1 MWGLSRLGQP
11 FCVTGAKGRMERKFI
26 TAENLTHRFIRRDEE
41 GEAIGEIPALSGIDL
56 SVAPGQFIAIVGP
69 NGSGKSTFARHIN
82 ALLTPTEGTL
92 FVDGKDAADP
102 DAVWEIRRAAGM
114 VFQNPDNQIVA
125 GIVEED
131 TAFGPENLGLP
142 TEEIE
147 RRVERSLAAVDMEP
161 YRHHTPDALSGG
173 QKQRVAVAGVV
184 AMQPECILLDEA
196 TAMLD
201 PDGRREV
208 RETVRRFNRENGVT
222 VLWITHFMEEI
233 TEADYVYVLDEG
245 RVALSGTP
253 REVFARGEELRRHG
267 LVLPRIAQLAD
278 ALRADGLPLPEGIL
292 TGEELAD
299 ALCDGIL
306 TPEANDGRVCE
317 RREAE
322 EALLIEEDRRSGT
335 EEKERKEKLRID
347 HVSYTYAPGTAHA
360 TQALRDVNLTVRE
373 GEMLGLIGATGS
385 GKSTLIQLMNGLL
398 KPDTGHVFYEGRDI
412 HASDPRAE
420 GLSLRELRTRV
431 GLVFQFAESQL
442 FEATV
447 LRDAAYGPK
456 NQGCG
461 EDEAL
466 ERAREALRRMQ
477 LAEEDWEKSPFELS
491 GGQRR
496 RAAIAGV
503 LAMRP
508 EVLILDE
515 PTAGLDPRGR
525 EDLFSLLRA
534 LHEETGLTVVIVSHS
549 MEEIAD
555 LCDRVA
561 VLRGGERLLDGTTEE
576 VFRHEQELKEAHL
589 AVPEVTCLMET
600 LRRRGC
606 PVGTALTVDAAKR
619 EIEGLC

>member
-1 MWGLSRLGQP
+1 MSREK
-11 FCVTGAKGRMERKFI
+11 KGHMERNFI
-26 TAENLTHRFIRRDEE
+26 TAQNLTHRFIRRDEE
-41 GEAIGEIPALSGIDL
+41 GEAIGEITALSGIDL
-56 SVAPGQFIAIVGP
+56 CVSPGQFIAIVGP

-82 ALLTPTEGTL
+82 ALLSPTEGTL
-92 FVDGKDAADP
+92 VVDGKDAADP
-102 DAVWEIRRAAGM
+102 EAVWEIRRAAGM

-147 RRVERSLAAVDMEP
+147 RRVEESLATVDMEA
-161 YRHHTPDALSGG
+161 YRHHAPDALSGG

-184 AMQPECILLDEA
+184 AMQPKCILLDEA

-208 RETVRRFNRENGVT
+208 METVRRLNREQGVT
-222 VLWITHFMEEI
+222 VLWITHFMEEVV
-233 TEADYVYVLDEG
+233 EADYVYVLGEG

-253 REVFARGEELRRHG
+253 REVFSRGEELRCHG
-267 LVLPRIAQLAD
+267 LVLPQIAQLAD
-278 ALRADGLPLPEGIL
+278 ALRAAGLSLPEGIL

-299 ALCDGIL
+299 ALCDGALISK
-306 TPEANDGRVCE
+306 ADDGSTYE
-317 RREAE
+317 RRKAE
-322 EALLIEEDRRSGT
+322 EPLFPAGREERHA
-335 EEKERKEKLRID
+335 EPEKEERKEKLRID

-360 TQALRDVNLTVRE
+360 TQALRDVNLVVRE

-385 GKSTLIQLMNGLL
+385 GKSTLIRLMNGLL
-398 KPDTGHVFYEGRDI
+398 KPDAGHVFYEGQDI
-412 HASDPRAE
+412 HAPSDRAT
-420 GLSLRELRTRV
+420 GLSLRELRTKV

-442 FEATV
+442 FETTV
-447 LRDAAYGPK
+447 LRDVAYGPK
-456 NQGCG
+456 NLGCG

-466 ERAREALRRMQ
+466 ERAREALQRMQ
-477 LAEEDWEKSPFELS
+477 LTEDDWEKSPFELS
-491 GGQRR
+491 GGQQR

-525 EDLFSLLRA
+525 EELFALLRT
-534 LHEETGLTVVIVSHS
+534 LHEETFLTVVIVSHS
-549 MEEIAD
+549 MEEIAN
-555 LCDRVA
+555 LCDRVV
-561 VLRGGERLLDGTTEE
+561 VLREGERLLDGTTEE
-576 VFRHEQELKEAHL
+576 VFRHGRELKEAHL
-589 AVPEVTCLMET
+589 AVPEVTRLMET

-606 PVGTALTVDAAKR
+606 PVGTALTVDEAKR
-619 EIEGLC
+619 EIEGLLC